1 MLKNLKSLFVVEEPE
16 SKSSPKKTA
25 SAKPT
30 PEQEAAAPP
39 HAGVPAAP
47 RPAAAPAGA
56 ERAGRAEPKFTEHL
70 LNAMEAANLDGFDY
84 LEFKRALKGLE
95 KMPMDEKTRY
105 QSAYAMAQ
113 SMNVQPA
120 HLIQTANHYLTT
132 LANEEKKFAGAATQ
146 QREQQVGEREREIQ
160 QLSAHLE
167 ETKARIEQLR
177 AEVAQKG
184 KLLTAKQEELST
196 AAAKIAETQR
206 DFHASYE
213 LLAGQ
218 ITADVERMQEYLK

>member
-1 MLKNLKSLFVVEEPE
+1 
-16 SKSSPKKTA
+16 
-25 SAKPT
+25 
-30 PEQEAAAPP
+30 
-39 HAGVPAAP
+39 
-47 RPAAAPAGA
+47 
-56 ERAGRAEPKFTEHL
+56 
-70 LNAMEAANLDGFDY
+70 GFDY

-120 HLIQTANHYLTT
+120 HLIDTANHYLVT
-132 LANEEKKFAGAATQ
+132 LQNEEKKFVAAAAK

-160 QLSAHLE
+160 QLAAHLE
-167 ETKARIEQLR
+167 ETKAKIEQLR
-177 AEVAQKG
+177 ADVEEKG
-184 KLLTAKQEELST
+184 KLLAAKQEELSA
-196 AAAKIAETQR
+196 AAAKITETRQ